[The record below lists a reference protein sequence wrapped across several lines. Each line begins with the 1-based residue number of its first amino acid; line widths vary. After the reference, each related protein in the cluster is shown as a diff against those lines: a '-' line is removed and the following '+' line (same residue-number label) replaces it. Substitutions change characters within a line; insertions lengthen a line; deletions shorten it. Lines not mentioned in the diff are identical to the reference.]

1 MTVLYLYLVVWGA
14 TDWAFSFSGSNCSHT
29 VVLCHF
35 PCFLAQSSPPATWVY
50 HLYAHSSPQLQNVSN
65 LAGFNILQPLNK
77 HFACKVG
84 LAIIISIETID
95 FKLPILLLLFATAYY
110 YNFAALVTIDFANIC
125 RGQIIMPAL
134 QPAHFCFEI
143 GTQ

>member
-1 MTVLYLYLVVWGA
+1 MSTCTVYTVKLKC
-14 TDWAFSFSGSNCSHT
+14 FSPECVRMCPLS
-29 VVLCHF
+29 
-35 PCFLAQSSPPATWVY
+35 VY
-50 HLYAHSSPQLQNVSN
+50 HLYAHSSPQLHNVSN

-95 FKLPILLLLFATAYY
+95 FKLPILFLLFATAYY
-110 YNFAALVTIDFANIC
+110 YNLAALVTIDLANIC